1 MSCIPR
7 QELQQI
13 FNVFAKELPD
23 EFQKN
28 YIEIVGSLIGN
39 NFNIQNAAK
48 RCLCIRIHLLT
59 VTIKSGIFCAWITS
73 VRCQIHGC

>member
-1 MSCIPR
+1 MRRESIRPFYFYDFTGEYLMSCIPR

-28 YIEIVGSLIGN
+28 YIEIV
-39 NFNIQNAAK
+39 APDWK
-48 RCLCIRIHLLT
+48 
-59 VTIKSGIFCAWITS
+59 
-73 VRCQIHGC
+73 